1 MFIIYLLCMCI
12 QLLFE
17 QMFNK
22 KKTIIEKY
30 KHYLVKEKKT
40 TIVSSGLRGISE
52 QSDRLEKFLISW
64 KP

>member
-30 KHYLVKEKKT
+30 KHYSVKERT

-52 QSDRLEKFLISW
+52 QSDRLEKFLISR
-64 KP
+64 KT